1 MEQKK
6 PHRTHLMLGAM
17 LLALAACN
25 VLLIVQ
31 NLRLRAELSR
41 YEVKGL
47 QVGEK
52 LRPFKAVGLDGRPVE
67 VTFGGSGPKR
77 VLLFFTPTCRYCHEQ
92 FPYWRELL
100 SEADP
105 NRFEIIGVVSQAE
118 HKAEIEAYLR
128 SVGFLGE
135 AGPNMRVA
143 FVPDDVRENYKLHST
158 PITLVVASD
167 GTLEKAWRGRWSPQD
182 LAAANAV
189 FGIKLRAGC
198 KINFSGSDARRW
210 HKPTA

>member
-6 PHRTHLMLGAM
+6 SQRTHLLLGAM

-25 VLLIVQ
+25 ALLIVQ

-41 YEVKGL
+41 YEVKAP
-47 QVGEK
+47 QAGEK
-52 LRPFKAVGLDGRPVE
+52 LRPFKAAGLDGRPVE
-67 VTFGGSGPKR
+67 VSFGGGGPKR

-118 HKAEIEAYLR
+118 QRAEIEAYLR
-128 SVGFLGE
+128 SVGFSGE
-135 AGPNMRVA
+135 AGPAMRVA
-143 FVPDDVRENYKLHST
+143 FVPDEVRESYKLFST

-167 GTLEKAWRGRWSPQD
+167 GTLEKAWRGRWSPRD
-182 LAAANAV
+182 LAAANAF
-189 FGIKLRAGC
+189 FGIDL
-198 KINFSGSDARRW
+198 SDAD
-210 HKPTA
+210 